1 MVTWLCVALHAA
13 RVLRDSVLPFLQD
26 GHVQHCTVVRLQLHA
41 HLQLGAANNTRLQL
55 IEILTLAYV
64 F

>member
-26 GHVQHCTVVRLQLHA
+26 RHVQNCSVLRLQLHT
-41 HLQLGAANNTRLQL
+41 HLHLEAANTTDL
-55 IEILTLAYV
+55 
-64 F
+64 FSS